1 MEEDRNIPMAN
12 PIDRQFINI
21 GMATSGFFIVIGL
34 FFSLI
39 FNSIIFIFI
48 GGGIC
53 FLLLAVCWLREY
65 YLRPRSVI
73 ITDDGVQLLFRYKKE
88 RPVPWNEMAYIY
100 IDLSDPSTA
109 YGRFARGGALG
120 LSKGETI
127 HLTPEIAQ
135 KVSVRFRE
143 RTGFV
148 LPDYREYCGFDVRN
162 GV

>member
-1 MEEDRNIPMAN
+1 MTN
-12 PIDRQFINI
+12 PINRQFMNI
-21 GMATSGFFIVIGL
+21 GMVMSVLFIVIGL
-34 FFSLI
+34 AFFLI

-48 GGGIC
+48 GSGMC
-53 FLLLAVCWLREY
+53 FLIQGVCWFREY

-73 ITDDGVQLLFRYKKE
+73 ITDDGVQLIFRYKKE

-100 IDLSDPSTA
+100 VDLSDPSTA

-120 LSKGETI
+120 LSRGETI

-135 KVSVRFRE
+135 EVSVRFKE
-143 RTGFV
+143 STGFV
-148 LPDYREYCGFDVRN
+148 LTDYREYCRFDARH